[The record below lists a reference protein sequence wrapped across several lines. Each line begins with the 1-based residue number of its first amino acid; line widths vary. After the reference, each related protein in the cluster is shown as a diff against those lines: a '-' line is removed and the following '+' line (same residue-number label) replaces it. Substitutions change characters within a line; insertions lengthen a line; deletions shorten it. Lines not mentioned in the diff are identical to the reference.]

1 MNCNILLLGQTGV
14 GKSSLLNYIAGKEL
28 AEAGISSHIG
38 GITRGINK
46 YSVDINGRNGIILSY
61 SASEQTAVECKI
73 LNLKFLIELLIP
85 DMGR

>member
-46 YSVDINGRNGIILSY
+46 YSVDINGQMCEVSD
-61 SASEQTAVECKI
+61 SEG
-73 LNLKFLIELLIP
+73 LEL
-85 DMGR
+85 